1 MGFYKCK
8 IYRTEL
14 WRQVE
19 FANLSFQCDPST
31 QFTCWN
37 GVCIPL
43 SKRCDENMD
52 CQDDSD
58 EHSCGLIKLNPDKYR
73 NAYMPNSPSVN
84 DTLLIEVDFG
94 VKDIVDINE
103 PGV

>member
-1 MGFYKCK
+1 
-8 IYRTEL
+8 
-14 WRQVE
+14 
-19 FANLSFQCDPST
+19 
-31 QFTCWN
+31 
-37 GVCIPL
+37 
-43 SKRCDENMD
+43 MD

-58 EHSCGLIKLNPDKYR
+58 EHLCGLIKLNPDKYR
-73 NAYMPNSPSVN
+73 KAYMPNSPSVN